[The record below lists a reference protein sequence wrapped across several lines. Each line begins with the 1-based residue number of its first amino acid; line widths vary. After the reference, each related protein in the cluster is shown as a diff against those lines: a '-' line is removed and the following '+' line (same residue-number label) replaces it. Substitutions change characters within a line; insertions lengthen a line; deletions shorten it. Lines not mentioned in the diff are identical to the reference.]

1 MPDGQEGERFAA
13 SSGLVCTEPTTAPP
27 HTSGNHMR
35 TIRNRK
41 RTATLG
47 AAVTAVLA
55 LALTACGGDD
65 GGTKSAGPAD
75 SAASAPASADAT
87 TAADG
92 AEDKDAATTG
102 GSTTTEGATTAGGT
116 TDKVSSSTGT
126 SKGGA
131 AKTGGTTTAGGNTS
145 DSYAYKHPCKSG
157 DLSVRVYAREG
168 SSTQHVIE
176 VNNTGTNSCGLS
188 YFPRV
193 SLGASKAAD
202 HSGDIRPLVPS
213 GLGGAPAYPVKPKT
227 AAIAVID
234 LNPSGSANALTW
246 INELNVLADG
256 DHMANAEQ
264 LNFALGPNVKVRDPK
279 LGLYENSIADAVNSM
294 KQADTKS

>member
-1 MPDGQEGERFAA
+1 
-13 SSGLVCTEPTTAPP
+13 
-27 HTSGNHMR
+27 MR

-41 RTATLG
+41 RTAALG
-47 AAVTAVLA
+47 TAVTAVLA

-65 GGTKSAGPAD
+65 TGTKSAGPANSSTTATVGDAAKTSD
-75 SAASAPASADAT
+75 SAT
-87 TAADG
+87 TTESTTTG
-92 AEDKDAATTG
+92 GSGTTG
-102 GSTTTEGATTAGGT
+102 GSTKAVT
-116 TDKVSSSTGT
+116 SSSDK

-131 AKTGGTTTAGGNTS
+131 AKTGGDTS
-145 DSYAYKHPCKSG
+145 DSYAYKHPCKSA

-168 SSTQHVIE
+168 SATQHVIE
-176 VNNTGTNSCGLS
+176 VNNTGANACGLS

-193 SLGASKAAD
+193 SLGAANAKD
-202 HSGDIRPLVPS
+202 HSGDILPLVPG

-234 LNPSGSANALTW
+234 LNPAGANGVTW

-256 DHMANAEQ
+256 DHMPNAEQ
-264 LNFALGPNVKVRDPK
+264 LNFPLGPDVKVNDPK
-279 LGLYENSIADAVNSM
+279 LGLYRATIADAVSSM